1 MTVRRLFAVF
11 VLTCGLVPSCS
22 AQAPQYVG
30 IPSANFNFFAA
41 SQQADEWC
49 WAASIQMILNYY
61 SIPIAQSQ
69 IVQRVYGAVVNQPGS
84 DAAINA
90 SLNGWAINV
99 QGAPHI
105 VRSVVAQG
113 LPAPVVLLDQLNRG
127 RPILLTFITGP
138 NSGHAVVITAAS
150 YRPTQ
155 AGPYITSLVTR
166 DPWPSQANVAAD
178 GRVEIDEQGL
188 AQFAHLVRNHWLVDV
203 Q

>member
-1 MTVRRLFAVF
+1 
-11 VLTCGLVPSCS
+11 
-22 AQAPQYVG
+22 
-30 IPSANFNFFAA
+30 
-41 SQQADEWC
+41 
-49 WAASIQMILNYY
+49 MILNYY